1 MMWLELVS
9 VLLHCR
15 DSISTRFMS
24 LQTSYTQGVVCP
36 LGEDESSNQEEP
48 PGSRDLG
55 GS

>member
-24 LQTSYTQGVVCP
+24 LQTSYTPWC
-36 LGEDESSNQEEP
+36 LCY
-48 PGSRDLG
+48 SRTMIIITMI
-55 GS
+55 